1 VRKTISR
8 IITTFSLPLLLL
20 ANSSLAAPP
29 AGALRIQVVA
39 DEMCCQGCVQKV
51 AAQLYALPG
60 VTSVEANVAS
70 RTVVITA
77 KPSPKLTLG
86 GLWHAVELGKGAPS
100 KLVTTQAT
108 YTLERP
114 DQLQL
119 TEPLS
124 PGRYWIVVRALS
136 SKDAAQQITRQFY
149 AVRGVKT
156 VQVDIA
162 KRTFF
167 VESANSAPL
176 SPWTLASAV
185 EQAGDN
191 AISVTGP
198 HGVLTI
204 ERPSD
209 QQARAATNPSQKY

>member
-1 VRKTISR
+1 MGKTISR
-8 IITTFSLPLLLL
+8 IVTTCWLPLVLL
-20 ANSSLAAPP
+20 ANSSPAAPT
-29 AGALRIQVVA
+29 ASALRIEIVA

-60 VTSVEANVAS
+60 VTSVEANVAN
-70 RTVVITA
+70 RTVVIRA

-86 GLWHAVELGKGAPS
+86 RLWHAVELGKGAPS

-124 PGRYWIVVRALS
+124 PGHHWVVVRAVS
-136 SKDAAQQITRQFY
+136 SKDAAQQIARRFY
-149 AVRGVKT
+149 AVRGVQT
-156 VQVDIA
+156 VKVDIA

-185 EQAGDN
+185 EQAGDKVL
-191 AISVTGP
+191 SVIGP

-209 QQARAATNPSQKY
+209 QQARAETIPSQKY